1 MRTRPDR
8 KLPRVSAPAA
18 RRGFTLVELMIT
30 LTVLAVV
37 LVVLTTVMYTAAR
50 SKVATA
56 NRIES
61 SQASR
66 VAVDMMARDL
76 RSAGYGADMSSSP
89 TPQAPFAYVDSLQ
102 VLINENLN
110 PFPDT
115 TSLHLPPLAYNPTGS
130 PRPYPL
136 NGTSWTPS
144 KKYVTGA

>member
-1 MRTRPDR
+1 MVAGPSPKPLRAIRAEP
-8 KLPRVSAPAA
+8 P
-18 RRGFTLVELMIT
+18 RGFTLVELMIT

-37 LVVLTTVMYTAAR
+37 LIVLTTVMYTAAR

-66 VAVDMMARDL
+66 VAVDMLARDL
-76 RSAGYGADMSSSP
+76 RSAGYGADMSSTP

-115 TSLHLPPLAYNPTGS
+115 TSVGHL
-130 PRPYPL
+130 
-136 NGTSWTPS
+136 
-144 KKYVTGA
+144 